1 MDTNNTN
8 KSKSNKKKKKQSRWG
23 VLCPMLL
30 WDTFFTL
37 GTKSQFLAIRM
48 FTAESQY
55 MQFHIGHTIQWLL
68 GAFIWLKLALTDS
81 ISYYGVSSL
90 LLVLS

>member
-8 KSKSNKKKKKQSRWG
+8 KSKSNKKKKKQSRLG

-30 WDTFFTL
+30 WDTFFKL
-37 GTKSQFLAIRM
+37 GTK
-48 FTAESQY
+48 Y